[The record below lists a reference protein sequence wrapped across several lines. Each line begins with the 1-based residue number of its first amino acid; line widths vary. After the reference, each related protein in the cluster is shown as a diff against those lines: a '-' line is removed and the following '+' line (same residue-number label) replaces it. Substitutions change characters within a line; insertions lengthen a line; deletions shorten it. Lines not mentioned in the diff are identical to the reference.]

1 MSLLLQKKFLIN
13 ELAKQANTTIRT
25 IRYYTAE
32 GLLPQPEMD
41 GKYAFYDENHLQR
54 LELILKLKDAYL
66 PLREIRQIM
75 LSLSDAEVLQRLKE
89 EVNSGLELKQ
99 ENLIKEIKEDPS
111 SALDYI
117 SNVINTQAKFRSI
130 PPSRPVPTQPRS
142 SQTPLPI
149 PVQDVENWQ
158 RIPVAP
164 GVEIHMKHPT
174 DSDTLHRV
182 QQLLSYAKK
191 LFNQI

>member
-1 MSLLLQKKFLIN
+1 MMVEEKRFLIN
-13 ELAKQANTTIRT
+13 ELAKRARTTIRT
-25 IRYYTAE
+25 IRYYTSE

-41 GKYAFYDENHLQR
+41 GKYAFYNENHLQR
-54 LELILKLKDAYL
+54 LELILKLKNAYL

-75 LSLSDAEVLQRLKE
+75 LSLSDE
-89 EVNSGLELKQ
+89 EVVLRLNEEVHSGMELKQ
-99 ENLIKEIKEDPS
+99 ENLIKEIKEDSS

-130 PPSRPVPTQPRS
+130 PPSRPAASQPS
-142 SQTPLPI
+142 LTQTPLPI

-158 RIPVAP
+158 RIPIVP
-164 GVEIHMKHPT
+164 GVEIHLKYPT
-174 DSDTLHRV
+174 DSETQQRI

-191 LFNQI
+191 IFNRT

>member
-1 MSLLLQKKFLIN
+1 MVEEKRFLIN
-13 ELAKQANTTIRT
+13 ELAKRARTTIRT
-25 IRYYTAE
+25 IRYYTSE

-54 LELILKLKDAYL
+54 LELILKLKNAYL

-75 LSLSDAEVLQRLKE
+75 LSLTDGEVVQRLKE
-89 EVNSGLELKQ
+89 EIHSGMELKQ
-99 ENLIKEIKEDPS
+99 ENLIKEIKEESS

-130 PPSRPVPTQPRS
+130 PPSRPAASQPS
-142 SQTPLPI
+142 LTQTPLPV
-149 PVQDVENWQ
+149 PVQDIENWQ
-158 RIPVAP
+158 RILIIP
-164 GVEIHMKHPT
+164 GVEIHLKYPT
-174 DSDTLHRV
+174 DSDTQQRI

-191 LFNQI
+191 IFNQI

>member
-1 MSLLLQKKFLIN
+1 MILLILKKFLIN
-13 ELAKQANTTIRT
+13 ELAKQANTTVRT
-25 IRYYTAE
+25 IRYYTTE

-41 GKYAFYDENHLQR
+41 GKFSYYDENHLQR

-75 LSLSDAEVLQRLKE
+75 LSLSDEEVVQRLKE
-89 EVNSGLELKQ
+89 EVHPKMNLNQ

-130 PPSRPVPTQPRS
+130 PPSRPAPSQPRP
-142 SQTPLPI
+142 SQVPLTVPFK
-149 PVQDVENWQ
+149 DTENWQ
-158 RIPVAP
+158 RIPIVP
-164 GVEIHMKHPT
+164 GVEIHVKHPT
-174 DSDTLHRV
+174 DSDTQHRI
-182 QQLLSYAKK
+182 QQILTYAKK